1 MSSLFPEQPI
11 LFYPSLACRFGAE
24 AAILL
29 AVYHQYARHHGGLDE
44 QGSAQFVIRRHEW
57 LQLTPYWDE
66 DRLAQ
71 LTNTLVEQD
80 LVQAQFLANGSIRLS
95 VLESGSSEAEPGQK
109 HSTSPISTS
118 VGESSAGSVGAEEL
132 ANATVSTSSVASSLD
147 SVSSPDVEPA
157 LAAVSQS
164 TRHRYFEPAPVS
176 PVSPPVVP
184 TVAPPAVATVSE
196 PSVPPTAYGH
206 VSRGPAPSFGG
217 STGWAKPQ
225 DHLEQLFEQQEQ
237 HNRQLKT
244 IQPGWQPQPTT
255 LQMLT
260 KLGMTEQF
268 ALDCVDQF
276 VAYYMEQGQRKKS
289 WEQPFLKWAKRDWI
303 DAQKKQH
310 RQQTGGQYSTASS
323 TQQPNAQQGYQGE
336 RDQAHSRQDKRER
349 ITNAVMDIKNT
360 DW

>member
-44 QGSAQFVIRRHEW
+44 RGSAQFVIRRHEW
-57 LQLTPYWDE
+57 LELTPYWSE
-66 DRLAQ
+66 EQLAQ
-71 LTNTLVEQD
+71 LTNTLVEQG
-80 LVQAQFLANGSIRLS
+80 LVEAQFQANGSIRLS
-95 VLESGSSEAEPGQK
+95 VLESVSIAAQPQENPSSDRSASVDESWDELVGVANVSAAVTAE
-109 HSTSPISTS
+109 
-118 VGESSAGSVGAEEL
+118 V
-132 ANATVSTSSVASSLD
+132 TVDIASEIKTAPAPQVTPSL
-147 SVSSPDVEPA
+147 EPA
-157 LAAVSQS
+157 PTTTKPPRDAPN
-164 TRHRYFEPAPVS
+164 RYFEPTPSAA
-176 PVSPPVVP
+176 
-184 TVAPPAVATVSE
+184 TVAEPVAS
-196 PSVPPTAYGH
+196 PIAYGH

-225 DHLEQLFEQQEQ
+225 DQLEQLFEQQEQ

-244 IQPGWQPQPTT
+244 IQPGWQPQSTT

-260 KLGMTEQF
+260 KQGMTEQF

-289 WEQPFLKWAKRDWI
+289 WEQPFLKWAKRDWV

-310 RQQTGGQYSTASS
+310 RQQTGGQYSAASS
-323 TQQPNAQQGYQGE
+323 TQKPNAQQGYQGE
-336 RDQAHSRQDKRER
+336 RDQTHSRQDKRER
-349 ITNAVMDIKNT
+349 ITSAVMDIKNT